1 MVNLTQ
7 TDVSVERS
15 VIAKPTLHLERGASV
30 GRYVI
35 LDVVGEGGM
44 GIVYAAYD
52 PELDR
57 KLALKLLRT
66 ASTERR
72 AERRRLRL
80 IREAQAMARLSHAHV
95 ITVHDVGTIDDQV
108 FVAMEFIEGCSLAEW
123 IRMDHGWRPIVD
135 TFVQAGEGLA
145 AAHAAGLVHRDFKPD
160 NVMLTAEYRAVVTD
174 FGLARAAGR
183 RDPSESRDAEGLG
196 NPSRASL
203 STTVTAAGAIMGTPA
218 YMSPEQHEGRDVDAR
233 SDQFAFAVALYE
245 ALFGVRPF
253 PGDDVASLAYNVGAG
268 NIRPAP
274 SRTSVPGWVR
284 QVLLKA
290 LSVSPSERYPSMV
303 EMLEALRREG
313 SGRRAWPWATIGVV
327 GMVVAGGAAGFLLE
341 DGDDP
346 CRGGASQLE
355 AVLGPDAREPVQA
368 VFINSPL
375 PFAGHGWAA
384 VDDTLSAYAQTWL
397 DAHSEVCR
405 APDTA
410 PAALSAS
417 RAACLERRL
426 GDVDAV
432 LTVLAQGDPRALQR
446 GLEAVSE
453 LPSPERCLTAPAAS
467 ESSAAAVSLYGDLA
481 RVAALQRAGLADEG
495 LQAARELAERAS
507 LTDDL
512 GLQAEA
518 RVRLASLQHKA
529 SRLELAEFNFKE
541 ALGLAL
547 QSSNDPF
554 AADAAVALVGII
566 GADPQRTRE
575 AEGWAGVAAA
585 LQERA
590 GASVTERAALLV
602 ARAQLLEVSGR
613 LDAARRPLQEAAD
626 LLEEAFGQDD
636 ARVAAAWASLG
647 HRALR
652 ARDPAAAGPLFE
664 RALAVVEGA
673 LGPEHPRTATLMHAL
688 GEVAL
693 LEGNLEQAAEGL
705 QAALQVRVKV
715 GDPTP
720 RAETMLLQ
728 AFVDMARGD
737 LDGAEETLDTVSGLD
752 GLSYALKG
760 RASVE
765 LARLALRRGNPQHA
779 VRAARSSRT
788 SLGGP
793 QTQDERWGLD
803 AVIAAAVLRQG
814 RLDEA
819 ETLINKTIAA
829 LERREGD
836 AVAAL
841 AEPLTVRGELLLE
854 RALPA
859 RALGDLERALALRTA
874 LDAYGTARTEFALA
888 QALVAVDPESSRATE
903 LARQALARLSVREP
917 LHADVHQWLDGSP
930 SH

>member
-1 MVNLTQ
+1 CIR
-7 TDVSVERS
+7 DS
-15 VIAKPTLHLERGASV
+15 
-30 GRYVI
+30 
-35 LDVVGEGGM
+35 
-44 GIVYAAYD
+44 YD

-123 IRMDHGWRPIVD
+123 IRMDHGWRRIVEI
-135 TFVQAGEGLA
+135 FLQAGEGLA

-160 NVMLTAEYRAVVTD
+160 NVMLTAEFRAVVTD
-174 FGLARAAGR
+174 FGLARAATR
-183 RDPSESRDAEGLG
+183 RDASESREPDVLG

-203 STTVTAAGAIMGTPA
+203 STTVTAVGAIMGTPA
-218 YMSPEQHEGRDVDAR
+218 YMSPEQHEGREVDAR
-233 SDQFAFAVALYE
+233 SDQFAFAVALHE

-253 PGDDVASLAYNVGAG
+253 PGDDVASLAYNVGVG

-274 SRTSVPGWVR
+274 SRTNVPGWVR

-290 LSVSPSERYPSMV
+290 LSVGPSERYPTMV

-313 SGRRAWPWATIGVV
+313 SGKRSWRWPTATVV
-327 GMVVAGGAAGFLLE
+327 GVMAVAGTLGVLLD

-346 CRGGASQLE
+346 CAGGAAQLE
-355 AVLGPDAREPVQA
+355 AVLGPDAREPVRA
-368 VFINSPL
+368 VFANSPL
-375 PFAGHGWAA
+375 PFAPDGWTA
-384 VDDTLSAYAQTWL
+384 VDATLTGYAETWL
-397 DAHSEVCR
+397 VAHTEVCDAR
-405 APDTA
+405 STA
-410 PAALSAS
+410 PAMLYAS

-426 GDVDAV
+426 GDVDAM

-453 LPSPERCLTAPAAS
+453 LPFPDRCLTAPAAS
-467 ESSAAAVSLYGDLA
+467 ASSAAASLYGDLA
-481 RVAALQRAGLADEG
+481 RVAALQRAGLDDEG
-495 LQAARELAERAS
+495 LQAARELVERTS
-507 LTDDL
+507 ITQDL

-518 RVRLASLQHKA
+518 RVRLASLQRNA

-547 QSSNDPF
+547 QSGNDPF
-554 AADAAVALVGII
+554 AADAAVALVDII
-566 GADPQRTRE
+566 GADRNRTRE
-575 AEGWAGVAAA
+575 AEGWAGIATA

-590 GASVTERAALLV
+590 GASVTERVALLV

-613 LDAARRPLQEAAD
+613 LDAARRPLQEAAQR
-626 LLEEAFGQDD
+626 LEDAFGQQD
-636 ARVAAAWASLG
+636 ARVASAWASMG
-647 HRALR
+647 YRALR
-652 ARDPAAAGPLFE
+652 ARDPSTAGPLFE
-664 RALAVVEGA
+664 RALGVTQSA
-673 LGPEHPRTATLMHAL
+673 LGPVHPRTASLMHAV

-693 LEGNLEQAAEGL
+693 LEGNLEEAAESL
-705 QAALQVRVKV
+705 QAALLVRNQVA
-715 GDPTP
+715 DPKP

-737 LDGAEETLDTVSGLD
+737 LDAAEETLLTVGALD
-752 GLSYALKG
+752 GLSATMRG
-760 RASVE
+760 HAAVE
-765 LARLALRRGNPQHA
+765 FARLALRRGDAQGA
-779 VRAARSSRT
+779 IRAARSSRT
-788 SLGGP
+788 VLGGP
-793 QTQDERWGLD
+793 QTQGERLGLD
-803 AVIAAAVLRQG
+803 AVTAGALLRQG
-814 RLDEA
+814 HVREA
-819 ETLINKTIAA
+819 EILIDDTIAA
-829 LERREGD
+829 LERGEGD

-874 LDAYGTARTEFALA
+874 LDTYGTARTEFALA
-888 QALVAVDPESSRATE
+888 QALVAVDPESSRAEE
-903 LARQALARLSVREP
+903 LARQALGRLSAQEP
-917 LHADVHQWLDGSP
+917 LHTAAQRWLDGV
-930 SH
+930 